1 MRIISCFSVAVC
13 QCDVLILCTFI
24 MCMRCIGFAVAVV
37 RVTSSRAAQ
46 RKKHATRLCEHNT
59 VVDGQSDY
67 TVSHKVLLFCI
78 SSLKVRLVFCFPV
91 REKKILA
98 LLTTPCPVQP
108 SELAVVQQGVKLT
121 IRSAVRLQKRQQN
134 ISTLHFNGSFCC
146 LLELSPLPIT
156 FDRNGL

>member
-1 MRIISCFSVAVC
+1 M
-13 QCDVLILCTFI
+13 
-24 MCMRCIGFAVAVV
+24 
-37 RVTSSRAAQ
+37 
-46 RKKHATRLCEHNT
+46 
-59 VVDGQSDY
+59 
-67 TVSHKVLLFCI
+67 
-78 SSLKVRLVFCFPV
+78 
-91 REKKILA
+91 LA

-134 ISTLHFNGSFCC
+134 ISKICFNGSLCC